1 MRGSQRW
8 RILCRQEKLCCILFS
23 PGVFRTVRSGWDL
36 DPACIVL
43 LLFGADKLPKLARG
57 LGKSLG
63 EFKKAK
69 EDFEKEIHNAA
80 NETDVKP
87 VTDQNRIGGNLPEPV
102 APVSRI
108 RRLPS
113 TS

>member
-1 MRGSQRW
+1 MDHPFFAIGLPHGVEW
-8 RILCRQEKLCCILFS
+8 LYILI
-23 PGVFRTVRSGWDL
+23 GV
-36 DPACIVL
+36 II
-43 LLFGADKLPKLARG
+43 LFGADKLPKLARG

-69 EDFEKEIHNAA
+69 EDFEKEMHSAA
-80 NETDVKP
+80 NTADVKP

-102 APVSRI
+102 RPTPVATATPVDAPTK
-108 RRLPS
+108 